1 MNMENEKKTSFTQHN
16 NKDFHCKS
24 FMKASLPQ
32 LEVEEYDELEQKNKK
47 KTML

>member
-1 MNMENEKKTSFTQHN
+1 MKKKTSFTRHN
-16 NKDFHCKS
+16 NKDLHCKS
-24 FMKASLPQ
+24 FTKAPLPQ